1 MEPRVP
7 KAIQVASGPPGL
19 RVRRASLALMVQTVR
34 QALMVLPV
42 PMEHRALPALMVQT
56 VRQVRKELL
65 APLEHKA

>member
-1 MEPRVP
+1 ML
-7 KAIQVASGPPGL
+7 KGH
-19 RVRRASLALMVQTVR
+19 RASLALMGQTVR
-34 QALMVLPV
+34 QALTALPG